1 MLQRYK
7 NISYKYSMSYP
18 EFHHI
23 GFKIIS
29 TYFMYITINQNR
41 QKIQDL
47 QKIKLLLEYNNIKR

>member
-1 MLQRYK
+1 
-7 NISYKYSMSYP
+7 MSYP

-29 TYFMYITINQNR
+29 TYFMYITINQNN

-47 QKIKLLLEYNNIKR
+47 HKIKVALENNNFKR